1 MAKPK
6 LENRKCECIECGV
19 TFSLR
24 RNERRPIC
32 LDCKKDPRK
41 FQAAIYKY
49 ERYLDE
55 QRLNIQANRETRRL
69 PREDAYTPLMG
80 ERLVERMQRGDW

>member
-1 MAKPK
+1 MPK
-6 LENRKCECIECGV
+6 MKLAERNRECIECGA
-19 TFSLR
+19 TFVLR

-49 ERYLDE
+49 ERFLDE
-55 QRLNIQANRETRRL
+55 QRLEIQANRETRTL
-69 PREDAYTPLMG
+69 PRKDTFTPMMG
-80 ERLVERMQRGDW
+80 ERLVERMQRGEW